1 LNPGWWHRHGNSAK
15 LRCDSSPVS
24 FERDESTGL
33 RRRQQWVGYM
43 TDPDYVQVSGKPV
56 LFIIDV
62 GEMRSDFG
70 FCRGF

>member
-1 LNPGWWHRHGNSAK
+1 M
-15 LRCDSSPVS
+15 SSQTNWTTAVN
-24 FERDESTGL
+24 E
-33 RRRQQWVGYM
+33 WVGYM